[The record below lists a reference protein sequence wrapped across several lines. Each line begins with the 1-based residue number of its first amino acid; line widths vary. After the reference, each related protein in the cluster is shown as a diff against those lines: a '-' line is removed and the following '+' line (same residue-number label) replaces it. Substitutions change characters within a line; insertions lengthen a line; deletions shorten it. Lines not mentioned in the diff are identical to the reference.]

1 MNNEGLIKAIIDEA
15 DELHGFATGGGS
27 NEYAF
32 DLTADTDELEKILET
47 LTDFGTRIRT
57 EVSN

>member
-15 DELHGFATGGGS
+15 DELHGFATGGGA

-32 DLTADTDELEKILET
+32 DLTADTKDLEKILEQ
-47 LTDFGTRIRT
+47 LTDFGTRIRL
-57 EVSN
+57 EVNN